1 MEWVMAA
8 SIILIGPLGAGKT
21 TIAGLLAARLGWT
34 SIDLD
39 DLRWSYYAELDYDA
53 AYADSLRTQDDWR
66 TLGRYWK
73 PFEVHGVERVLA
85 EYPSDHVIAFGAG
98 NSVYDEP
105 ELFGRAQT
113 ALAPFP
119 HVVLLMPAPEID
131 QAAAIL
137 RDRISSRMPQLSDT
151 SLDYLTTLNLD
162 FMSSPS
168 NTRLAKQTVY
178 TDGQTPEQTRDA
190 IYAICT
196 APA

>member
-1 MEWVMAA
+1 MAA
-8 SIILIGPLGAGKT
+8 SIILIGPLGTGKT
-21 TIAGLLAARLGWT
+21 TIAGLLASRLGWT
-34 SIDLD
+34 GIDLD
-39 DLRWSYYAELDYDA
+39 DLRWGYYAELDYDA

-85 EYPSDHVIAFGAG
+85 DYPTDHVIAFGAG
-98 NSVYDEP
+98 NSVYDDP
-105 ELFGRAQT
+105 DLFERAQKV
-113 ALAPFP
+113 LAPFP

-131 QAAAIL
+131 QSAAVL
-137 RDRISSRMPQLSDT
+137 RDRISAKMPQLSDT

-168 NTRLAKQTVY
+168 NARLAKETIY
-178 TDGQTPEQTRDA
+178 TNGQTPQQTCDA
-190 IYAICT
+190 IIQIVG